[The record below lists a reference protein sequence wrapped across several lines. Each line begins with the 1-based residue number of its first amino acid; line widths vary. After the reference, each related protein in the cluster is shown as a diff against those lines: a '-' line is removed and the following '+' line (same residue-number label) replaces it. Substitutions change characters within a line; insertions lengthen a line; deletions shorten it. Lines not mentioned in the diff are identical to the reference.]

1 MNLLNRYWCV
11 CVCAV
16 IQAPAEWS
24 TYADGPMIM
33 SAFPY
38 ALLHPVLVKFIATAF
53 QDQTFIIEFCFS
65 LDGRSR
71 DNSVGTA
78 AELRAVRPI
87 NCGSILEK
95 DKRFPFLYS
104 FRLALG
110 PRSLVS
116 CGY

>member
-1 MNLLNRYWCV
+1 MYV
-11 CVCAV
+11 CVRACVRAV

-24 TYADGPMIM
+24 TYAGGPRIM

-38 ALLHPVLVKFIATAF
+38 ALLPPVLVKLIATAF
-53 QDQTFIIEFCFS
+53 QNQKFITKFCFS

-71 DNSVGTA
+71 DKSVGTA
-78 AELRAVRPI
+78 AELRAVRPR

-110 PRSLVS
+110 PRNLLS